1 MANAK
6 LTTKS
11 GIACGGYFVFVKICQ
26 QSTKDCCEEQVVK
39 NGILGFSG
47 GDTIM
52 NKLKKCSAFMAS
64 HIKDILEA
72 ELTGWN
78 EIQVK
83 LNHKTKT

>member
-1 MANAK
+1 MANVK
-6 LTTKS
+6 LTTES
-11 GIACGGYFVFVKICQ
+11 GKACGGYFVFVKICQ

-39 NGILGFSG
+39 NGKIGFSG
-47 GDTIM
+47 GNTIM
-52 NKLKKCSAFMAS
+52 NKLKKCSEFMAS